1 MKNTENQL
9 SRHLKKDKDIPY
21 PDFDAMWDQ
30 IVQDQERCPELHH
43 AAAGGQGTRGLRWKK
58 TALIG
63 TAAAVLMAT
72 PVYAAVH
79 YNWIDLLDHRSG
91 IQTALQNGLGQKLD
105 KSVTV
110 QGVTLT
116 LDTAFS
122 DDNRTVILYTLN
134 PGTYQGDTVRFPSI
148 GLQDESGKL
157 IEGRYYHVL
166 DQTDGL
172 YKGYFETEWTPSG
185 NTANVKL
192 TAGGIQVLA
201 PAEKEINLDLSRQ
214 QSQVFDI
221 NQDGLGKLAVSVFHE
236 KGHKVM
242 LSTSLS
248 LDQPEVREYVF
259 PSLKIYN
266 QEKQILE
273 ETAPGISGK
282 PGANGEYISEQ
293 FYNLET
299 LKQQAASYVL
309 AYSREEGK
317 MDQSLDIGIQLDKTE
332 MLSGT
337 SKRVLNLPLDQQS
350 GETMVKEAVITPT
363 QIRVILAHDESF
375 ARLPYLNYKLDVNGT
390 ELDGGVWPSEDS
402 KQETELRF
410 EVNPG
415 LKINPDTPMTL
426 YANHQVQY
434 IEGEFEPVTLPAISE
449 KPQVVDSNLGGFT
462 IHWTY
467 YLKDG
472 DLYVERYSD
481 DSHFGG
487 INQTY
492 MQQQGERSYG
502 VPAKT
507 QFAGDGSNQGIDRY
521 EKYTSDTAV
530 VYPYMYSTE
539 EPERKAAVPLTA
551 EKKN

>member
-1 MKNTENQL
+1 MT
-9 SRHLKKDKDIPY
+9 
-21 PDFDAMWDQ
+21 
-30 IVQDQERCPELHH
+30 
-43 AAAGGQGTRGLRWKK
+43 
-58 TALIG
+58 
-63 TAAAVLMAT
+63 VLMAT

-299 LKQQAASYVL
+299 LKQRGAFL
-309 AYSREEGK
+309 CTG
-317 MDQSLDIGIQLDKTE
+317 L
-332 MLSGT
+332 
-337 SKRVLNLPLDQQS
+337 QQRRR
-350 GETMVKEAVITPT
+350 
-363 QIRVILAHDESF
+363 Q
-375 ARLPYLNYKLDVNGT
+375 NGSIA
-390 ELDGGVWPSEDS
+390 GY
-402 KQETELRF
+402 R
-410 EVNPG
+410 
-415 LKINPDTPMTL
+415 
-426 YANHQVQY
+426 Y
-434 IEGEFEPVTLPAISE
+434 PA
-449 KPQVVDSNLGGFT
+449 G
-462 IHWTY
+462 
-467 YLKDG
+467 
-472 DLYVERYSD
+472 
-481 DSHFGG
+481 
-487 INQTY
+487 
-492 MQQQGERSYG
+492 
-502 VPAKT
+502 
-507 QFAGDGSNQGIDRY
+507 
-521 EKYTSDTAV
+521 
-530 VYPYMYSTE
+530 
-539 EPERKAAVPLTA
+539 
-551 EKKN
+551 